1 MDEYTLGDLVS
12 VFDSKQNVKYQHQIY
27 LNVFQTLAYTNKYSL
42 PDDSR
47 TKEILIRRH
56 ASIRRSVRAAS
67 FRELVGLCPIVIL
80 VNLFVPSHLAD
91 PHCSSSAQPGQNTPR
106 SHKYYSLQ
114 PGGDL
119 ETAFALRRR
128 SHGEFVRTISHV
140 ESFLRVL
147 SDSKCFYLTATIQ
160 DSFTL
165 IYHFCVSSRVDG
177 SRPLNE
183 AALC

>member
-1 MDEYTLGDLVS
+1 M
-12 VFDSKQNVKYQHQIY
+12 
-27 LNVFQTLAYTNKYSL
+27 AYTNKYNL

-67 FRELVGLCPIVIL
+67 FRELVGLCVIVNM
-80 VNLFVPSHLAD
+80 VNLSVPSHLAD
-91 PHCSSSAQPGQNTPR
+91 PHCSSSAQPGQNAPR

-119 ETAFALRRR
+119 DTAFALRRR
-128 SHGEFVRTISHV
+128 SHGEFVRIISRL

-147 SDSKCFYLTATIQ
+147 SHSECFYLTATIPN
-160 DSFTL
+160 SSTL
-165 IYHFCVSSRVDG
+165 IYHICVSSRVED
-177 SRPLNE
+177 SRPLME